1 MGEYNQAKKS
11 NIPNNGVVIGMDILL
26 VEDDMTLFNELSNEL
41 EQWDFEVHGIED
53 FSTVLETFET
63 LQPSIVIMDVKLPK
77 FDGFYWTRKIRA
89 ISNTPILFL
98 FSRDNPMDQV
108 MSMELGAD
116 DYVQKPFN
124 TSILIAKLQAIYRR
138 VYQFSV
144 DDKRVLTWQEAT
156 LDLSKDSINKDDVQV
171 VLSKT
176 EMIILEM
183 LVKKQGQIVTRDTLI
198 TALWDDEAFVSDNTL
213 TVNVNRMR
221 KKLEEIDMQ
230 DAIETKIGKG
240 YMAHE

>member
-1 MGEYNQAKKS
+1 
-11 NIPNNGVVIGMDILL
+11 MDILL
-26 VEDDMTLFNELSNEL
+26 VEDDMTLFKELSEEL
-41 EQWDFEVHGIED
+41 EQWDFKVYGIDD
-53 FSTVLETFET
+53 FSNVMAKFEMVD
-63 LQPSIVIMDVKLPK
+63 PAIIIMDVKLPK
-77 FDGFYWTRKIRA
+77 YDGFYWTRKIRD

-98 FSRDNPMDQV
+98 SSRDNPMDHV

-138 VYQFSV
+138 VYQFSLEE
-144 DDKRVLTWQEAT
+144 KRVLTWQDAT
-156 LDLSKDSINKDDVQV
+156 LDLSKDSISKDESQIY
-171 VLSKT
+171 LSKT

-183 LVKKQGQIVTRDTLI
+183 LVKKQNQIVTRDTLI

-213 TVNVNRMR
+213 TVNVNRLR
-221 KKLEEIDMQ
+221 KKLADIDMN

-240 YMAHE
+240 YMAHG

>member
-1 MGEYNQAKKS
+1 
-11 NIPNNGVVIGMDILL
+11 MDILL
-26 VEDDMTLFNELSNEL
+26 VEDDMTLFKELSEEL
-41 EQWDFEVHGIED
+41 EQWDFKIYGIDD
-53 FSTVLETFET
+53 FNDVMTKFEAVNPT
-63 LQPSIVIMDVKLPK
+63 IVIMDVKLPK
-77 FDGFYWTRKIRA
+77 YDGFYWTRKIRE

-98 FSRDNPMDQV
+98 SSRDNPMDHV

-138 VYQFSV
+138 VYQFSLEE
-144 DDKRVLTWQEAT
+144 KRILTWQDAT
-156 LDLSKDSINKDDVQV
+156 LDLSKDSISKDELQIY
-171 VLSKT
+171 LSKT

-183 LVKKQGQIVTRDTLI
+183 LVKKQDQIVTRDTLI

-213 TVNVNRMR
+213 TVNVNRLR
-221 KKLEEIDMQ
+221 KKLADIDMS

-240 YMAHE
+240 YMAHG

>member
-1 MGEYNQAKKS
+1 
-11 NIPNNGVVIGMDILL
+11 VDILL
-26 VEDDMTLFNELSNEL
+26 VEDDMTLFKELSEEL
-41 EQWDFEVHGIED
+41 EQWDFKVYGIDD
-53 FSTVLETFET
+53 FSNVMAKFEMVD
-63 LQPSIVIMDVKLPK
+63 PAIIIMDVKLPK
-77 FDGFYWTRKIRA
+77 YDGFYWTRKIRD

-98 FSRDNPMDQV
+98 SSRDNPMDHV

-138 VYQFSV
+138 VYQFSLEE
-144 DDKRVLTWQEAT
+144 KRVLTWQDAT
-156 LDLSKDSINKDDVQV
+156 LDLSKDSISKDEAQIY
-171 VLSKT
+171 LSKT

-183 LVKKQGQIVTRDTLI
+183 LVKKQNQIVTRDTLI

-213 TVNVNRMR
+213 TVNVNRLR
-221 KKLEEIDMQ
+221 KKLADIDMN

-240 YMAHE
+240 YMAHG